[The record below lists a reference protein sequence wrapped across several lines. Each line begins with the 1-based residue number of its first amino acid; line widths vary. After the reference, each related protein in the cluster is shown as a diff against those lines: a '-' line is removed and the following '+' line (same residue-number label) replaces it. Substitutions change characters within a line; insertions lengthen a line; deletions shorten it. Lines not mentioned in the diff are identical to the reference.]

1 MVSHESLCR
10 VGGTALSALPQ
21 VKLGS
26 HSVSRLVCG
35 SNPFLGYSYRSAA
48 HDRWQRR
55 TFTPQRISE
64 VLEKCLQVGVNTV
77 ACNYDDARTMP
88 QALELLEKRTGTR
101 MQWIAYTHGGE
112 GFQRE
117 SIGMIAD
124 DGAIACYIQG
134 GVADS
139 QFHYNYVGHVVPDQ
153 GDTLDK
159 VVDWLALIRERG
171 MVPGLGTHQ
180 PYIIRQAEAR
190 GYDLEFYTT
199 PLNFLGIYCQYHAAV
214 MAINETRKPV
224 LAIKT
229 LGGGLKTSPQDGLT
243 CALASLKPTDMVA
256 VGMENEE
263 IVEDNAALVAGIIA
277 ALGRGCAAE
286 PYPARARLNR

>member
-1 MVSHESLCR
+1 
-10 VGGTALSALPQ
+10 LSALPQ
-21 VKLGS
+21 VKLGP

-55 TFTPQRISE
+55 VFTPQRISE
-64 VLEKCLQVGVNTV
+64 VLEKCLEVGINTV
-77 ACNYDDARTMP
+77 ASNYDEARTMP
-88 QALELLEKRTGTR
+88 RTLELLEKRTGIR

-117 SIGMIAD
+117 SIGMIAA
-124 DGAIACYIQG
+124 DGASACYIQG
-134 GVADS
+134 GVVDS
-139 QFHYNYVGHVVPDQ
+139 QFHYNYVGHLVPDR

-159 VVDWLALIRERG
+159 VVEWLALIREKG

-190 GYDLEFYTT
+190 GYDLGFYTT
-199 PLNFLGIYCQYHAAV
+199 SLNFLGIYCQYHAAV
-214 MAINETRKPV
+214 MAINETRRPV

-229 LGGGLKTSPQDGLT
+229 LGGGLKTSPPDGLT
-243 CALASLKPTDMVA
+243 CALTSLKPTDLVA

-263 IVEDNAALVAGIIA
+263 IVEENAALVAGI
-277 ALGRGCAAE
+277 LTTLERGRSAE
-286 PYPARARLNR
+286 PYQAPARLSP